1 MVPPMQLLRGLILF
15 LLVPLLLVSLI
26 FVSSRLLLSY
36 RLLLHPSAGDDL
48 CSSNCCMLLSILPW
62 LSLVDM
68 NCNARLAMLT
78 TGSCLSLL
86 AIMLLMQGVSTD
98 KERLV
103 MLWLYWGAAELFL
116 KIINLFG
123 DLTNPLNHLAWIYQ
137 VRKIML
143 LMILTD
149 LLQLLLML
157 LVSLYQ
163 AKIKS
168 NSKTEVCSRGRRVQ
182 EGVVMCGDEFQLVK

>member
-1 MVPPMQLLRGLILF
+1 MG
-15 LLVPLLLVSLI
+15 
-26 FVSSRLLLSY
+26 
-36 RLLLHPSAGDDL
+36 
-48 CSSNCCMLLSILPW
+48 LPW

-68 NCNARLAMLT
+68 DCNARLAMLT
-78 TGSCLSLL
+78 SGSCLSLL
-86 AIMLLMQGVSTD
+86 TMLLMQGVSTD

-103 MLWLYWGAAELFL
+103 MLWLYWGAAERFL

-123 DLTNPLNHLAWIYQ
+123 DLSNPLNHLAWIY
-137 VRKIML
+137 
-143 LMILTD
+143 
-149 LLQLLLML
+149 QLLLML

-182 EGVVMCGDEFQLVK
+182 EGLGGCSYVWGRIPVSKLFSI

>member
-1 MVPPMQLLRGLILF
+1 
-15 LLVPLLLVSLI
+15 
-26 FVSSRLLLSY
+26 
-36 RLLLHPSAGDDL
+36 
-48 CSSNCCMLLSILPW
+48 MLLSILPW

-103 MLWLYWGAAELFL
+103 RLWLYWGAAE
-116 KIINLFG
+116 
-123 DLTNPLNHLAWIYQ
+123 
-137 VRKIML
+137 
-143 LMILTD
+143 
-149 LLQLLLML
+149 LML

-168 NSKTEVCSRGRRVQ
+168 NSKTSVFERKEGTGGCSYVWG
-182 EGVVMCGDEFQLVK
+182 

>member
-1 MVPPMQLLRGLILF
+1 MVQLLRGLILC
-15 LLVPLLLVSLI
+15 LLVPPLLLVSLI

-36 RLLLHPSAGDDL
+36 RLLLHPSAGDDI

-68 NCNARLAMLT
+68 DCNAM
-78 TGSCLSLL
+78 L

-123 DLTNPLNHLAWIYQ
+123 DLTSPLNHLAWIY
-137 VRKIML
+137 
-143 LMILTD
+143 
-149 LLQLLLML
+149 QLLLML

-168 NSKTEVCSRGRRVQ
+168 NSKTVVCS
-182 EGVVMCGDEFQLVK
+182 